1 MLGAEQGK
9 YALGDLESWAKRN
22 CLECFFEGGEIE
34 FHHIKGVTDFDDR
47 FHHFY
52 VPGFLDAY
60 LRYAIDRIEER
71 EQLLKTAETNGW
83 KL

>member
-1 MLGAEQGK
+1 MSTSSVDTRTTI
-9 YALGDLESWAKRN
+9 LGD
-22 CLECFFEGGEIE
+22 
-34 FHHIKGVTDFDDR
+34 
-47 FHHFY
+47 